1 MYFPSLRELVKNGYF
16 MVRLMGPYGQ
26 PEHKIPVFLTRSL
39 KVGQLSAVRSE
50 HAVAEVPL
58 QAIAAFCDFS
68 LKIIDEELL
77 IKS

>member
-1 MYFPSLRELVKNGYF
+1 

-26 PEHKIPVFLTRSL
+26 PEHKIPL
-39 KVGQLSAVRSE
+39 KVGQLSDVRSE

>member
-1 MYFPSLRELVKNGYF
+1 MILKRFPALALMVSLSIKYPF
-16 MVRLMGPYGQ
+16 
-26 PEHKIPVFLTRSL
+26 FLTRSL